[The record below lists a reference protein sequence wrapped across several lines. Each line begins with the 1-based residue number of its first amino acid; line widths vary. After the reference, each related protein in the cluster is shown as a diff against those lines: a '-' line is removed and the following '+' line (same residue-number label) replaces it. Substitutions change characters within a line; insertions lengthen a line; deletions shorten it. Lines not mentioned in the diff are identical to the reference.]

1 MKENKERLKK
11 SLRYYKRM
19 LKTAK
24 RESKREK
31 KEIKEGKNFCQ
42 RTPKSCEYTVDTI
55 KSRIVDTKVALKAN
69 KKNDQEVV
77 NDFLRNDMFY

>member
-1 MKENKERLKK
+1 MKANKEQLKK

-24 RESKREK
+24 RESKREM

-42 RTPKSCEYTVDTI
+42 RTPKSCKYTVDTI
-55 KSRIVDTKVALKAN
+55 KSRIVDTEVALKAN
-69 KKNDQEVV
+69 KKNDQEAV